1 MSDSGVA
8 ITSSGTREISLNI
21 ASTSALG
28 GIRVGEGL
36 MATAAGVLSIDSTTA
51 TEGDVFI
58 RDTDGFAWTHQYT
71 AYNTSS
77 IPWGK
82 VNTTSTSTLFT
93 ATVPGVT
100 AYRDGVSFW
109 LKNGVVT
116 SASGFTINING
127 LGAKKVYSNMAP
139 TTRDTTIFNVNYTML
154 FVYDAALDDGAGA
167 FVCYR
172 GYDANTNTIG
182 YQIRTGGSALV
193 AQAKFYRYRLLF
205 TSADGTQWVPAN
217 TSTSTNATAVRT
229 VNASPIDPFG
239 AIVWYGTTAAVD
251 AGAVPGTSY
260 LW

>member
-1 MSDSGVA
+1 MA

-36 MATAAGVLSIDSTTA
+36 TATAAGVLSIDSTTA

-93 ATVPGVT
+93 ATVPGVS

-139 TTRDTTIFNVNYTML
+139 TTRDTTIFNISYTML

-182 YQIRTGGSALV
+182 Y
-193 AQAKFYRYRLLF
+193 
-205 TSADGTQWVPAN
+205 
-217 TSTSTNATAVRT
+217 
-229 VNASPIDPFG
+229 
-239 AIVWYGTTAAVD
+239 
-251 AGAVPGTSY
+251 
-260 LW
+260 